1 MDGSLVTLNGLLAGN
16 RIFDIPIYQRNY
28 AWGPKNLE
36 DLWEDLYYLDP
47 SKNHFFGT
55 VLLMDSGETVQTS
68 LATLNRFDLID
79 GQQRLT
85 TIVILLREII
95 SHLKEVTGTEFQDE
109 VKLLERRYLKDGEHY
124 KLNPIGA
131 DGEFFHHVLIDENPH
146 AAVAANT
153 PSQQRLIAARDF
165 FRKMLKDEKCARPT
179 ELQSFLVQLK
189 RKVDDLQLIQYQVT
203 SDSDAIRIFETVND
217 RGRPLSNLEK
227 AKSFL
232 MHTSYLG
239 LRDEHT
245 VASGLKGLN
254 DHFSGM
260 YQSFEYVSRSKSM
273 ERLRLTEDDIQRFH
287 FIAYISPDDLPSRL
301 DHLKD
306 KIREMLKLDPEECV
320 NYVLKYA
327 KDLEQAFFAVRG
339 IADAHNQ
346 DESGST
352 LSKLFMAG
360 RMGNIFPLLM
370 ASWLQF
376 RHDPERMENILRLM
390 EAFVV
395 RAYMVGGR
403 RSDTGRSKFYQIAR
417 NVHLEGKGYDWLINE
432 FKKMIESY
440 GDDAR
445 FTRNLRSQDLYNG
458 LGSRT
463 IKYILTQYEVLLR
476 TDSDVP
482 LALEQQEKILSPD
495 YEVEHILAQTPS
507 VPLNDEER
515 LVLDANVHR
524 LGNLTIASQS
534 WNKSMGNK
542 PFNEKK
548 WQPGNKPSYSVSSLL
563 VQREL
568 AECDAWD
575 KTKIDKREEKII
587 AFALQRWAY

>member
-16 RIFDIPIYQRNY
+16 QVFDIPIYQRNY

-47 SKNHFFGT
+47 SKKHFFGT
-55 VLLMDSGETVQTS
+55 VLLMDSGKTVETS

-95 SHLKEVTGTEFQDE
+95 SHLKEVTVKEFQDE
-109 VKLLERRYLKDGEHY
+109 VKLLERMYLKDGEHY
-124 KLNPIGA
+124 KLNPMGT
-131 DGEFFHHVLIDENPH
+131 DGDFFHHVLIDENFY
-146 AAVAANT
+146 AAEATNT
-153 PSQQRLIAARDF
+153 PSQRRLIAARDF
-165 FRKMLKDEKCARPT
+165 FRKMLTGEQCARPT
-179 ELQSFLVQLK
+179 EFPRFLVQLK
-189 RKVDDLQLIQYQVT
+189 RKVDDLQLIQYQVM
-203 SDSDAIRIFETVND
+203 SDTDAIRIFETVND

-227 AKSFL
+227 TKSFL

-245 VASGLKGLN
+245 VASGLQGLN
-254 DHFSGM
+254 GHFSGM
-260 YQSFEYVSRSKSM
+260 YQSFEHVSRNKSM
-273 ERLRLTEDDIQRFH
+273 ERLRLTEDDVQRFH
-287 FIAYISPDDLPSRL
+287 FIAYISTDDLPSRL
-301 DHLKD
+301 DYLKD

-320 NYVLKYA
+320 NYVKKYA

-339 IADAHNQ
+339 IADAYNQ
-346 DESGST
+346 DKRGST

-376 RHDPERMENILRLM
+376 HNEPERMEKILRLM

-403 RSDTGRSKFYQIAR
+403 RSDTGRSRFYQIAR
-417 NVHLEGKGYDWLINE
+417 SVHLEEKGYDWLIGE

-440 GDDAR
+440 GDDDR

-463 IKYILTQYEVLLR
+463 IKYILTQYEILLR
-476 TDSDVP
+476 TGSDMP
-482 LALEQQEKILSPD
+482 LVLEQQEKILSPD
-495 YEVEHILAQTPS
+495 YEVEHIWSQTPS
-507 VPLNDEER
+507 VPLKEEER
-515 LVLDANVHR
+515 SNLDANVHR

-534 WNKSMGNK
+534 WNRSMGNK
-542 PFNEKK
+542 PFHEKK
-548 WQPGNKPSYSVSSLL
+548 WQPGDKPSYSVSSLL

-568 AECDAWD
+568 AKCDTWN
-575 KTKIDKREEKII
+575 KSKIHKREDKII
-587 AFALQRWAY
+587 AFALERWAY

>member
-16 RIFDIPIYQRNY
+16 QIFDIPIYQRNY

-47 SKNHFFGT
+47 SKKHFFGT

-124 KLNPIGA
+124 KLNPMGS

-146 AAVAANT
+146 AAMAANT
-153 PSQQRLIAARDF
+153 PSQRRLIAARDF

-179 ELQSFLVQLK
+179 DFQGFLVQLK

-227 AKSFL
+227 TKSFL

-239 LRDEHT
+239 LRDEHN

-260 YQSFEYVSRSKSM
+260 YQSFEHVSRSKSM
-273 ERLRLTEDDIQRFH
+273 ERLRLSEDDIQRFH
-287 FIAYISPDDLPSRL
+287 FIAYISADDLPSRL

-306 KIREMLKLDPEECV
+306 RIREMLKRDPEECV

-327 KDLEQAFFAVRG
+327 RDLEQAFFAVRG
-339 IADAHNQ
+339 IADTHNQ
-346 DESGST
+346 DRSGST

-403 RSDTGRSKFYQIAR
+403 RSDTGRVRCYQIAR
-417 NVHLEGKGYDWLINE
+417 NLHLKGKGYDWLVNE
-432 FKKMIESY
+432 FKRLIESY
-440 GDDAR
+440 GDDDR
-445 FTRNLRSQDLYNG
+445 FTRNLRSQDSYNR

-476 TDSDVP
+476 TGSDVP
-482 LALEQQEKILSPD
+482 FGLEQQEKILSPD
-495 YEVEHILAQTPS
+495 YEVEHIWAQTPS
-507 VPLNDEER
+507 VPLNEEER

-575 KTKIDKREEKII
+575 KTRIDKREEKII